1 MSLNRLI
8 LKRFTRD
15 LPGSAM
21 ILTILM
27 ALWLLISG
35 SFDWQHF
42 VTGIVLMG
50 ILTLFWTQMTVG
62 EMERTRFNWHQVKL
76 FIRYIFFLSLEILKA
91 NFSVAYI
98 VLSPKMPISP
108 GLIVLNYNL
117 KRDLSRVLYANSIT
131 MTPGT
136 ITVDLEDD
144 RLLVHGMTKHHAF
157 GVRNWY
163 LYDIMKDLEES
174 AVE

>member
-1 MSLNRLI
+1 MFFKHMI

-15 LPGSAM
+15 LPGALFVM
-21 ILTILM
+21 IVLM
-27 ALWLLISG
+27 LLWLLISG

-42 VTGIVLMG
+42 VSGIFLMG
-50 ILTLFWTQMTVG
+50 LLTLFWTQMTLDEVG
-62 EMERTRFNWHQVKL
+62 RTRFNWHQLKL
-76 FIRYIFFLSLEILKA
+76 LVRYVFFLTLEIFKA

-108 GLIVLNYNL
+108 GLLVLNYSL
-117 KRDLSRVLYANSIT
+117 KNDLTRVLYGNSIT

-136 ITVDLEDD
+136 ITVDLEGD

-163 LYDIMKDLEES
+163 LYDIMKDIEES
-174 AVE
+174 GAK